1 MPEDFFF
8 PILAP
13 IDTFT
18 KSITSVVSPCCLLAS
33 LARFKFKKSLIVSV
47 YCIHLNKI
55 FFPSYLTSSVV
66 GIHILMDG
74 IETKTI
80 TIHFRMKTKL
90 RIYAWDK
97 IAALTL
103 AFLFWYRSYFCILN
117 KEFQLNWTKF
127 LKGNN
132 REKHMGG
139 QMIHSP
145 TCSFFLI
152 GPR

>member
-55 FFPSYLTSSVV
+55 FSPSCLTSSVV

-90 RIYAWDK
+90 RFYAWDK
-97 IAALTL
+97 VT
-103 AFLFWYRSYFCILN
+103 AFLIWYRSYFCILN
-117 KEFQLNWTKF
+117 RKFQLNLTQF
-127 LKGNN
+127 PRGNN
-132 REKHMGG
+132 KEKQAGG
-139 QMIHSP
+139 EMIPSFTI
-145 TCSFFLI
+145 TCSFFFF
-152 GPR
+152 